1 MPWRRFLLYDLAGSV
16 VWGIGNAVLGYLI
29 GASYERWKG
38 YLTPIGL
45 GILVLL
51 LAFILWTRWR
61 GRRREARR
69 EAAELREAG
78 EGRGADEGRDAA
90 ADLKV
95 EGGPADD

>member
-1 MPWRRFLLYDLAGSV
+1 

-38 YLTPIGL
+38 YLTPVGL

-51 LAFILWTRWR
+51 VAFILGTRWW
-61 GRRREARR
+61 GRRRAARR
-69 EAAELREAG
+69 EVAEPPEAG
-78 EGRGADEGRDAA
+78 QAVGPDPA

-95 EGGPADD
+95 DGRPADD